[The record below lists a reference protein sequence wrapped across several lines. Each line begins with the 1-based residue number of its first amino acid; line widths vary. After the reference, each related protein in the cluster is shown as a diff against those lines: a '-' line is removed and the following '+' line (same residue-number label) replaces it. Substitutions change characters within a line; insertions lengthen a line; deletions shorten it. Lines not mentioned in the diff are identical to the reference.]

1 MADAADAIAGP
12 SRISTVSMA
21 SVELTVDRSVS
32 VREQADRCHT
42 RWHPDIPPAIRCSP
56 GDEVLVQTRDAV
68 DGQLSMDSR
77 HEDLTHVDRTIVHP
91 LTGPIFVDGAEPGD
105 LLVVELIEIA
115 TGSFGYTAQ
124 FPGFGFLRDEF
135 PEPFLVRWEIGEGI
149 AVSAD
154 LPNVRIP
161 AAPFLGT
168 IGVAPSRDLMERINA
183 RERELANAGEEVAL
197 PEARGAVPEA
207 IGRDGLRTKPP
218 RENGGNLD
226 VKQMVAGTRV
236 LIPVW
241 VRGALFS
248 AGDGHHA
255 QGDGEV
261 CGTAI
266 ETVATVRL
274 RLDVI
279 EGGAAESRDVRFLGD
294 QFSPGPAGPYIATT
308 GLSVYAIEGGR
319 AENLDHAARSAL
331 KNMIAY
337 LVTEHG
343 YDRREAY
350 AICSVAADLKV
361 SQVVDSPN
369 FVVAA
374 LLPLGVLDG
383 AGAVRAPGGPP

>member
-1 MADAADAIAGP
+1 MAN
-12 SRISTVSMA
+12 
-21 SVELTVDRSVS
+21 VELAVDRSVP

-68 DGQLSMDSR
+68 DGQLSMDSS

-91 LTGPIFVDGAEPGD
+91 LTGPIFVEGAEPGD
-105 LLVVELIEIA
+105 LLVVELMDIS

-135 PEPFLVRWEIGEGI
+135 PDPFLVRWEIGDGI
-149 AVSAD
+149 AISRD
-154 LPNVRIP
+154 LPGVRIP

-168 IGVAPSRDLMERINA
+168 IGVAPSRDLMKRINA
-183 RERELANAGEEVAL
+183 RERGLAEIGEDVAL
-197 PEARGAVPEA
+197 PEPRGAVPEA

-236 LIPVW
+236 LLPVW

-274 RLDVI
+274 RLDLI
-279 EGGAAESRDVRFLGD
+279 EKGAAESRDVRFSGD
-294 QFSPGPAGPYIATT
+294 RFPPDLTGPYVATT

-319 AENLDHAARSAL
+319 AENLDHSARSAL

-337 LVTEHG
+337 LVAEHG

-361 SQVVDSPN
+361 SEVVDAPN
-369 FVVAA
+369 FVVTAV
-374 LLPLGVLDG
+374 LPLSILDG
-383 AGAVRAPGGPP
+383 AGTVRTSGGPP